1 MPGTRLKAHGR
12 WPLLWAALVGIALF
26 TRPPLPVD
34 ETRYLSVA
42 WEMWQGNQFLV
53 PHSNG
58 VAYSHKPP
66 LLFWLMHFGW
76 WLFGVNSWTAR
87 LIPPLFGF
95 GAILLTV
102 RIGRILWPEDKEMAG
117 ALPFFLLGMLFWSM
131 YATLTMFDMLV
142 TFFCLTAYLGFL
154 RARQG
159 NGAGPWLLA
168 ALAVALGL
176 LAKGPVI
183 LLYLLPPAMLAPWW
197 GQGQSGSWPRWY
209 ASLALAVAG
218 GIMLALCWAI
228 PAARA
233 GGTDYGHA
241 ILFSQTAGRLVRSF
255 AHERPWF
262 WYVLWLPLLLF
273 PWIFWGPVWR
283 GERRVEFD
291 AGIRFCLSAVIP
303 SFVLLCCISGKQ
315 VHYLLPLLPAVAL
328 LMARAA
334 GVGAG
339 TRATDFRQLA
349 TLLFLVGVVLF
360 ALPRLHFQGGDA
372 KMLVFLPPWL
382 GVIPALAGLAFTM
395 QGNSSIPQGV
405 TRVAVFNVV
414 LMCILHLALSGPLQ
428 RLYDQAVIG
437 AALRSAEESGSVI
450 AAYPAQLKDQFQF
463 AGRLGRP
470 LLPMD
475 SLREVGAWAEKN
487 PGQYCLIFTNAEGRA
502 WLQGRGNSN
511 RFRGGWLVARP
522 AKGLN
527 ADYLQWESAATG
539 QDDYW

>member
-1 MPGTRLKAHGR
+1 MKTHGW

-197 GQGQSGSWPRWY
+197 GQGQCGSWPRWY

-262 WYVLWLPLLLF
+262 WYALWLPLLLF

-283 GERRVEFD
+283 GGRQVEFD

-360 ALPRLHFQGGDA
+360 VLPRLHFQGGDA

-450 AAYPAQLKDQFQF
+450 AAYPARLKDQFQF

-475 SLREVGAWAEKN
+475 SLGEVGAWAEKN

-502 WLQGRGNSN
+502 WLQGRGNSK